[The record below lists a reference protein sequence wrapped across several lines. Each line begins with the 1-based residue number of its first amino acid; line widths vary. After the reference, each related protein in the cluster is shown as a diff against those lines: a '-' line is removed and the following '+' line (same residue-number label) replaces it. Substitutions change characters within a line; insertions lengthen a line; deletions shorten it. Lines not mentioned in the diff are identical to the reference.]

1 MKLMQTKSLKGTFAL
16 VVATGLLGAVA
27 PAFAD
32 TKDAGTSAD
41 GNTLTITL
49 SGDVGLNPTN
59 QTVDPK
65 GVNDGGFQTWA
76 DTTANIAPYINGDL
90 NFMNVETVVTDR
102 NDLTPDLKGQSGP
115 FNFRMH
121 PNGLK
126 HLIGIGYNVLSLANN
141 HSMDYGVPGLR
152 ETLKNVAALRGKGVL
167 AAGGTGNTFD
177 EAAKPDVFKINGS
190 TIAYSATG
198 IITND
203 LARHHAGPTSPG
215 QTSYRDPQDFAEVRK
230 RLAASPADLHILSVH
245 YGIEGQV
252 RTDARQV
259 ADFRGLAADKDG
271 IDLIVGHHAHVVRGV
286 EMRGKSLIFYGLGNF
301 LHHGTANITGKGLCR
316 DYGLFARIHLAKAAD
331 GHLNIKAVEA
341 IPMADTHRKTRPM
354 MGDSGAARVHVLN
367 YLASTLDDPA
377 TGAKGLRFTPQKSG
391 SGLYCVAGAEKLGGS
406 IGALC
411 KGFVPAPPIPEGLRG
426 SIAASCSR

>member
-1 MKLMQTKSLKGTFAL
+1 MKKNFGLWGA
-16 VVATGLLGAVA
+16 VVLAHVCAAGTGLA
-27 PAFAD
+27 AD
-32 TKDAGTSAD
+32 ADA
-41 GNTLTITL
+41 TLTITL

-65 GVNDGGFQTWA
+65 GVTDGGFQTWA
-76 DTTANIAPYINGDL
+76 DTTAGIAKDINGDV

-102 NDLTPDLKGQSGP
+102 NDLSPDLKGQSGP

-126 HLIGIGYNVLSLANN
+126 HLIGTGFNVLSLANN
-141 HSMDYGVPGLR
+141 HSMDYGVPGLK
-152 ETLKNVAALRGKGVL
+152 ETLKNVNALRGTGVL
-167 AAGGTGNTFD
+167 AAGGIGNTLE
-177 EAAKPDVFKINGS
+177 EAARTDVVKIKGS
-190 TIAYSATG
+190 SIAFAATG

-203 LARHHAGPTSPG
+203 LERHHAGPSSPG
-215 QTSYRDPQDFAEVRK
+215 QTSYRLAADFAAVRQG
-230 RLAASPADLHILSVH
+230 LVAAPADLRILSVH

-252 RTDARQV
+252 RADDRQI
-259 ADFRGLAADKDG
+259 ADFRGLSAARDG

-286 EMRGKSLIFYGLGNF
+286 EMHGKSLIFYGLGNF

-316 DYGLFARIHLAKAAD
+316 DYGLFARVHLTRAAT
-331 GHLNIKAVEA
+331 GHWDIKAVEA
-341 IPMADTHRKTRPM
+341 IPMTDTHRKTRRLT
-354 MGDSGAARVHVLN
+354 GDSGIARVHVLN
-367 YLASTLDDPA
+367 YLAATLDSADQS
-377 TGAKGLRFTPQKSG
+377 AKGLRFTPQKSG

-411 KGFVPAPPIPEGLRG
+411 KGYSPAPPIPENLRG